1 MKKKAEKKDTKR
13 DLNYYLDLKY
23 KIEIVPFS
31 EEDGGGF
38 EARIPQLG
46 RLAFRGYGE
55 TMEEALA
62 HLEVVKKDLFER
74 YLRDGVEIPE
84 PEIEEERYS
93 GRILLRIPPYLHQEI
108 AEFARKNDISINH
121 CLNNLIERGLASI
134 KCETQNSKDKKPV
147 STTAQQFADSK
158 KAYKNKKPMLP
169 TKGPLL

>member
-1 MKKKAEKKDTKR
+1 MKKKAEKKDKR
-13 DLNYYLDLKY
+13 KNLNYYLGLKY

-46 RLAFRGYGE
+46 RLAFLGYGE
-55 TMEEALA
+55 TVEEALA

-74 YLRDGVEIPE
+74 YLREGIDIPE
-84 PEIEEERYS
+84 PELEEERYS
-93 GRILLRIPPYLHQEI
+93 GHILLRIPPYLHKEI

-134 KCETQNSKDKKPV
+134 KCEAQDAKDKKPV
-147 STTAQQFADSK
+147 STVAQQIVDHK
-158 KAYKNKKPMLP
+158 KAYKNKKSAF
-169 TKGPLL
+169 